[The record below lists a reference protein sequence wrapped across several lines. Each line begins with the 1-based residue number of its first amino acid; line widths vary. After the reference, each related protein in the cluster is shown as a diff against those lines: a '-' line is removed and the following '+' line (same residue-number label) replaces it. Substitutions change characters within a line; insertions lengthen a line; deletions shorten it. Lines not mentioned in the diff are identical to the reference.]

1 MVNILVRR
9 STAVRADVRSRAR
22 GVARR
27 RRSVFCPPRVR
38 APQGVVSKL
47 HERRA
52 LIDAVDPGPVLARGA
67 DRRVGARTR
76 GARTRSTRDGTRERW
91 VEIRGAGIA
100 RRGGRARR
108 RRDAAT
114 GRARSD
120 ETEGRGRAR
129 CGATDEGTIFDA
141 NSAFVAPVAA
151 TAMAILLA
159 GPAHAGEGG
168 RLGLELKNGT
178 GLAPGKYEQPF
189 YDPRPVVTVQTDG
202 PGDVTKDEA
211 RILPNRQIG
220 PGACKLITGAPC
232 VDFQSGK

>member
-1 MVNILVRR
+1 MRINV
-9 STAVRADVRSRAR
+9 ADRAR
-22 GVARR
+22 RGSTRRRANARR
-27 RRSVFCPPRVR
+27 ANALDARWDARTMGRNTRRGNR
-38 APQGVVSKL
+38 AA
-47 HERRA
+47 RRA
-52 LIDAVDPGPVLARGA
+52 SATATRRG
-67 DRRVGARTR
+67 
-76 GARTRSTRDGTRERW
+76 DGTRA
-91 VEIRGAGIA
+91 I
-100 RRGGRARR
+100 GR
-108 RRDAAT
+108 
-114 GRARSD
+114 
-120 ETEGRGRAR
+120 ETAGRGRAR
-129 CGATDEGTIFDA
+129 CGATDERTIFDA

>member
-1 MVNILVRR
+1 MGRNTRR
-9 STAVRADVRSRAR
+9 GNRA
-22 GVARR
+22 ARR
-27 RRSVFCPPRVR
+27 ASATATRR
-38 APQGVVSKL
+38 G
-47 HERRA
+47 
-52 LIDAVDPGPVLARGA
+52 
-67 DRRVGARTR
+67 
-76 GARTRSTRDGTRERW
+76 DGTRA
-91 VEIRGAGIA
+91 I
-100 RRGGRARR
+100 GR
-108 RRDAAT
+108 
-114 GRARSD
+114 
-120 ETEGRGRAR
+120 ETAGRGRAR
-129 CGATDEGTIFDA
+129 CGVTDEGTIFDA

>member
-1 MVNILVRR
+1 MRINV
-9 STAVRADVRSRAR
+9 ADRAR
-22 GVARR
+22 RGSTRR
-27 RRSVFCPPRVR
+27 R
-38 APQGVVSKL
+38 
-47 HERRA
+47 
-52 LIDAVDPGPVLARGA
+52 AR
-67 DRRVGARTR
+67 R

-129 CGATDEGTIFDA
+129 CGATDERTIFDA

-220 PGACKLITGAPC
+220 PGACKLISGAPC

>member
-1 MVNILVRR
+1 MG
-9 STAVRADVRSRAR
+9 RANDGSKYAAR
-22 GVARR
+22 E
-27 RRSVFCPPRVR
+27 S
-38 APQGVVSKL
+38 
-47 HERRA
+47 
-52 LIDAVDPGPVLARGA
+52 RGA
-67 DRRVGARTR
+67 AGE
-76 GARTRSTRDGTRERW
+76 RDGDAT
-91 VEIRGAGIA
+91 
-100 RRGGRARR
+100 R
-108 RRDAAT
+108 RRDARDRT
-114 GRARSD
+114 RPRDG
-120 ETEGRGRAR
+120 GRAR

>member
-1 MVNILVRR
+1 MGTSARP
-9 STAVRADVRSRAR
+9 AV
-22 GVARR
+22 
-27 RRSVFCPPRVR
+27 
-38 APQGVVSKL
+38 
-47 HERRA
+47 ERRTRMFTVTA
-52 LIDAVDPGPVLARGA
+52 SAVKPVVASQTPRANARKSA
-67 DRRVGARTR
+67 EA
-76 GARTRSTRDGTRERW
+76 
-91 VEIRGAGIA
+91 
-100 RRGGRARR
+100 
-108 RRDAAT
+108 
-114 GRARSD
+114 
-120 ETEGRGRAR
+120 
-129 CGATDEGTIFDA
+129 
-141 NSAFVAPVAA
+141 AFVAPVAA
-151 TAMAILLA
+151 TAMAILLT

>member
-1 MVNILVRR
+1 MRINV
-9 STAVRADVRSRAR
+9 ADRAR
-22 GVARR
+22 RGSTRR
-27 RRSVFCPPRVR
+27 R
-38 APQGVVSKL
+38 
-47 HERRA
+47 
-52 LIDAVDPGPVLARGA
+52 AR
-67 DRRVGARTR
+67 R

-120 ETEGRGRAR
+120 ETAGRGRAR

-168 RLGLELKNGT
+168 RLGLEVQNGT

>member
-1 MVNILVRR
+1 MG
-9 STAVRADVRSRAR
+9 RANDGSKYAAR
-22 GVARR
+22 E
-27 RRSVFCPPRVR
+27 S
-38 APQGVVSKL
+38 
-47 HERRA
+47 
-52 LIDAVDPGPVLARGA
+52 RGA
-67 DRRVGARTR
+67 AGE
-76 GARTRSTRDGTRERW
+76 RDGDAT
-91 VEIRGAGIA
+91 
-100 RRGGRARR
+100 R
-108 RRDAAT
+108 RRDARDRT
-114 GRARSD
+114 RP
-120 ETEGRGRAR
+120 RGG
-129 CGATDEGTIFDA
+129 GAQGSGVTDERTIFDA

-220 PGACKLITGAPC
+220 PGACKLISGAPC